1 MIAINKI
8 EELVEA
14 QVSGTNLFA
23 VAVNVTTSNK
33 ISILI
38 DSFDGITISDCIN
51 VSKGVEN
58 SLDREVEDFEIEVSS
73 AGLDA
78 AFQVPEQYQKNL
90 DKEVKVYTHDG
101 RKHEGVLTF
110 FDETKIKIT
119 YDEKVRVEG
128 KKKKEL
134 VTQVEEYFFES
145 DDSTNKIKDTKII
158 ISFK

>member
-1 MIAINKI
+1 MIAISKI
-8 EELVEA
+8 KELVEA
-14 QVSGTNLFA
+14 QVNGTNLFA
-23 VAVNVTTSNK
+23 VEVKVTISNK
-33 ISILI
+33 INILI
-38 DSFDGITISDCIN
+38 DSFDGISISDCIN

-58 SLDREVEDFEIEVSS
+58 SLDREDEDFEIEVSS

-90 DKEVKVYTHDG
+90 NKEVKVYTHDG
-101 RKHEGVLTF
+101 KKHEGVLSF
-110 FDETKIKIT
+110 VDETKIKIT